1 LKNFQTTQAKE
12 DKIMRT
18 WDLFKEMD
26 QLHREID
33 TIFNG
38 YNRGRLLGP
47 AFEPGLGLR
56 HYPKINL
63 RDDDENV
70 YVEALLPGVEPDSL
84 EMNILGNTLTLAG
97 KRDVIEDADEK
108 RTWHR
113 RERGSGKF
121 MRTIELPVEID
132 ANKVKAECR
141 NGLLRV
147 TMPKAAEAKPK
158 KISVKIR

>member
-1 LKNFQTTQAKE
+1 
-12 DKIMRT
+12 MRT

-33 TIFNG
+33 GLFNG
-38 YNRGRLLGP
+38 YNRGRLFGP

-63 RDDDENV
+63 RDDEDNV
-70 YVEALLPGVEPDSL
+70 YVEALLPGVDPDKID
-84 EMNILGNTLTLAG
+84 MNILGNTLTLAG
-97 KRDVIEDADEK
+97 ERTAADSGDEK
-108 RTWHR
+108 CTWHR
-113 RERGSGKF
+113 RERGLGKF
-121 MRTIELPVEID
+121 MRTVELPVEIVAD
-132 ANKVKAECR
+132 KVKAECR

-158 KISVKIR
+158 KISVKVR

>member
-1 LKNFQTTQAKE
+1 
-12 DKIMRT
+12 MRS
-18 WDLFKEMD
+18 WNLLKEMD

-33 TIFNG
+33 SLFSG
-38 YNRGRLLGP
+38 YHQGHLFGP

-63 RDDDENV
+63 RDDAENV
-70 YVEALLPGVEPDSL
+70 YVEALLPGVEPDKI

-97 KRDVIEDADEK
+97 ERLALDDNEER

-113 RERGSGKF
+113 RERGTGKF
-121 MRTIELPVEID
+121 MRTIELPVAIVAE
-132 ANKVKAECR
+132 KVKAECR

-147 TMPKAAEAKPK
+147 TLPKAAEAKPK
-158 KISVKIR
+158 KISVKVR

>member
-1 LKNFQTTQAKE
+1 
-12 DKIMRT
+12 MRT

-33 TIFNG
+33 GLFNG
-38 YNRGRLLGP
+38 YNRGRLFGP

-70 YVEALLPGVEPDSL
+70 YVEALLPGVDPDQI

-97 KRDVIEDADEK
+97 ERAAADLGDEK
-108 RTWHR
+108 CTWHR
-113 RERGSGKF
+113 RERGIGKF
-121 MRTIELPVEID
+121 MRTIELPVEIVAD
-132 ANKVKAECR
+132 KVKAECR

-158 KISVKIR
+158 KISVKVR

>member
-1 LKNFQTTQAKE
+1 
-12 DKIMRT
+12 MRT

-33 TIFNG
+33 GLFNG
-38 YNRGRLLGP
+38 YNRGRLFGP

-63 RDDDENV
+63 RDDEENV
-70 YVEALLPGVEPDSL
+70 YVEALLPGVDPDKL
-84 EMNILGNTLTLAG
+84 DMNILGNTLTLAG
-97 KRDVIEDADEK
+97 ERAAADPADEK
-108 RTWHR
+108 CTWHR
-113 RERGSGKF
+113 RERGIGKF
-121 MRTIELPVEID
+121 MRTIELPVEIVAD
-132 ANKVKAECR
+132 KVKAECR

-158 KISVKIR
+158 KISVKVR

>member
-1 LKNFQTTQAKE
+1 
-12 DKIMRT
+12 MRT
-18 WDLFKEMD
+18 LDLFKEMD

-33 TIFNG
+33 SIFNG
-38 YNRGRLLGP
+38 YNRNRLFGP

-63 RDDDENV
+63 RDDEENV

-97 KRDVIEDADEK
+97 ERYPLQDTDEK
-108 RTWHR
+108 RSWHR
-113 RERGSGKF
+113 RERGNGKF

-147 TMPKAAEAKPK
+147 TLPKAAEAKPK

>member
-1 LKNFQTTQAKE
+1 
-12 DKIMRT
+12 MRT

-33 TIFNG
+33 GIFQGLNH
-38 YNRGRLLGP
+38 GRLFGP

-63 RDDDENV
+63 RDDADNV
-70 YVEALLPGVEPDSL
+70 YVEALLPGVDPDSVD
-84 EMNILGNTLTLAG
+84 MNILGDTLTLAG
-97 KRDVIEDADEK
+97 ERHDPAGESANG

-113 RERGSGKF
+113 RERGTGKF
-121 MRTIELPVEID
+121 LRSIELPVTIVAEQ
-132 ANKVKAECR
+132 VKAEYS

-147 TMPKAAEAKPK
+147 TLPKSAEAKPK
-158 KISVKIR
+158 KISVKLR

>member
-1 LKNFQTTQAKE
+1 
-12 DKIMRT
+12 MRT

-33 TIFNG
+33 SLFNG

-56 HYPKINL
+56 HYPKVNL
-63 RDDDENV
+63 RDDEDNL
-70 YVEALLPGVEPDSL
+70 YVEALLPGVDPDKID
-84 EMNILGNTLTLAG
+84 MNVLGNTLTLAG
-97 KRDVIEDADEK
+97 ERQVFEDAGK
-108 RTWHR
+108 KCTWHR
-113 RERGSGKF
+113 RERGTGKF
-121 MRTIELPVEID
+121 IRTIELPVEIV
-132 ANKVKAECR
+132 AEKVKAEFK

-158 KISVKIR
+158 KISVKVR

>member
-1 LKNFQTTQAKE
+1 
-12 DKIMRT
+12 MRT

-33 TIFNG
+33 GIFQGLNH
-38 YNRGRLLGP
+38 GRLFGP

-63 RDDDENV
+63 RDDADNV
-70 YVEALLPGVEPDSL
+70 YVEALLPGVDPDSVD
-84 EMNILGNTLTLAG
+84 MNILGDTLTLAG
-97 KRDVIEDADEK
+97 ERHDPAGESANG

-113 RERGSGKF
+113 RERGTGKF
-121 MRTIELPVEID
+121 LRSIELPVTIVAEQ
-132 ANKVKAECR
+132 VKAEYS

-147 TMPKAAEAKPK
+147 TLPKAAEAKPK
-158 KISVKIR
+158 KISVKLR

>member
-1 LKNFQTTQAKE
+1 
-12 DKIMRT
+12 MRS
-18 WDLFKEMD
+18 WNLLKEMD

-33 TIFNG
+33 SLFSG
-38 YNRGRLLGP
+38 YHQGHLFGP

-63 RDDDENV
+63 RDDAENI
-70 YVEALLPGVEPDSL
+70 YVEALLPGVEPDKI

-97 KRDVIEDADEK
+97 ERLALDDNEER

-113 RERGSGKF
+113 RERGTGKF
-121 MRTIELPVEID
+121 MRTIELPVAIVAE
-132 ANKVKAECR
+132 KVKAECR

-147 TMPKAAEAKPK
+147 TLPKAAEAKPK
-158 KISVKIR
+158 KISVKVR

>member
-1 LKNFQTTQAKE
+1 
-12 DKIMRT
+12 MRS

-33 TIFNG
+33 SLFGG
-38 YNRGRLLGP
+38 YNRGRLFGP

-63 RDDDENV
+63 RDDDDCV
-70 YVEALLPGVEPDSL
+70 YVEALLPGVEPDKI
-84 EMNILGNTLTLAG
+84 EMNILGNTLSLSG
-97 KRDVIEDADEK
+97 ERYSVEDTDEN

-113 RERGSGKF
+113 RERGTGKF
-121 MRTIELPVEID
+121 MRTIELPVDIVAD
-132 ANKVKAECR
+132 KVKAECR

-147 TMPKAAEAKPK
+147 TLPKAAEAKPK
-158 KISVKIR
+158 KISVKVR

>member
-1 LKNFQTTQAKE
+1 
-12 DKIMRT
+12 MRT

-33 TIFNG
+33 GLFQG
-38 YNRGRLLGP
+38 FNRGRLYGP

-63 RDDDENV
+63 REDDDNL
-70 YVEALLPGVEPDSL
+70 YVEALLPGVDPDSVD
-84 EMNILGNTLTLAG
+84 MNILGDTLSLAG
-97 KRDVIEDADEK
+97 ERQEVGNESGSG

-113 RERGSGKF
+113 RERGTGKF
-121 MRTIELPVEID
+121 LRSIELPVAILAD
-132 ANKVKAECR
+132 KAKAEYS

-147 TMPKAAEAKPK
+147 TLPKAAEAKPK
-158 KISVKIR
+158 KINVKLR